1 MLGGKPVSYI
11 IVLMTTATREEAEKI
26 TRNLLDQ
33 KLIACANMVGP
44 VSSLFW
50 WKEKISQ
57 EDEFLVLM
65 KTRSD
70 LFEKLAT
77 KIKQMHSYEVPEI
90 IAVPIAKGE
99 QSYLEWLSGS
109 LREGE

>member
-1 MLGGKPVSYI
+1 MSHI
-11 IVLMTTATREEAEKI
+11 IVLVTTGTREEAKKI

-33 KLIACANMVGP
+33 KLIACANIMGP

-50 WKEKISQ
+50 WKEKINQ
-57 EDEFLVLM
+57 ENEFLVLM
-65 KTRSD
+65 KTRSA

-77 KIKQMHSYEVPEI
+77 AIKQIHSYEVPEI
-90 IAVPIAKGE
+90 IAVPITKGE
-99 QSYLEWLSGS
+99 QSYLEWLNSS

>member
-1 MLGGKPVSYI
+1 MSHI
-11 IVLMTTATREEAEKI
+11 IVFITTATKIEAENI
-26 TRNLLDQ
+26 ARNLLNQ
-33 KLIACANMVGP
+33 RLIACANIVGP
-44 VSSLFW
+44 VSSLSW
-50 WKEKISQ
+50 WKEKISR
-57 EDEFLVLM
+57 ENEFLVLM

-70 LFEKLAT
+70 LFERLAT

>member
-1 MLGGKPVSYI
+1 MSYI
-11 IVLMTTATREEAEKI
+11 IVLMTTATKKKAENI
-26 TRNLLDQ
+26 ARNLLNQ
-33 KLIACANMVGP
+33 RLIACANIIGP

-50 WKEKISQ
+50 WREKISQ
-57 EDEFLVLM
+57 ENEFLVLM

-77 KIKQMHSYEVPEI
+77 TIKQMHSYEVPEI
-90 IAVPIAKGE
+90 IAVPITKGE

-109 LREGE
+109 LRKGE